1 MTEREEEMP
10 TDARRAPAAYFDR
23 IRSALSC
30 VVFRIAGRDASRDE
44 ALDALAALL
53 DRRGRDAVALFGN
66 GGSASIAQ
74 HVAVDLATQ
83 AGVRALAPTADAVF
97 ATAAANDYGQ
107 RDGFAR
113 ILRLVAAPGDTIVAM
128 SCSGRSVNIVE
139 AVRAAKALGLLVV
152 ALSGFDGDNPLR
164 GLEAAVDVHVESHD
178 FGAVQV
184 AHLAVLHAAVDA
196 VAARRRA
203 A

>member
-1 MTEREEEMP
+1 M
-10 TDARRAPAAYFDR
+10 
-23 IRSALSC
+23 
-30 VVFRIAGRDASRDE
+30 
-44 ALDALAALL
+44 LL
-53 DRRGRDAVALFGN
+53 GN

-139 AVRAAKALGLLVV
+139 AVRAAKALGLPVV